1 MMCLIG
7 CQRGEGVEHYER
19 SWKATREVE
28 NQRDLSCVSTED
40 LHHLNCAILK
50 LMLNFSLVQVK
61 RDRTM
66 ETDRVPA
73 KIGRG
78 SGTKCASSPGKDPAE
93 RGRERG
99 TASTSRIAFK
109 VSFYFRIG
117 NISN

>member
-1 MMCLIG
+1 M
-7 CQRGEGVEHYER
+7 
-19 SWKATREVE
+19 
-28 NQRDLSCVSTED
+28 RDPG
-40 LHHLNCAILK
+40 K
-50 LMLNFSLVQVK
+50 LQEKLRIKETFLVLVQVK

-109 VSFYFRIG
+109 GCSFYFRIG

>member
-1 MMCLIG
+1 
-7 CQRGEGVEHYER
+7 
-19 SWKATREVE
+19 
-28 NQRDLSCVSTED
+28 
-40 LHHLNCAILK
+40 
-50 LMLNFSLVQVK
+50 
-61 RDRTM
+61 M

-109 VSFYFRIG
+109 GCSFYFRIG
-117 NISN
+117 NNIKLRSRRSRGSTSRKGIALIRKGHDFEFWKGNRFKFKMGHN